1 MWKSQ
6 LRKVDSFLTHNE
18 KAMTEMERIS
28 AAVAQWQS
36 GHRFADKEFESAIK
50 QLQKLALKAH
60 EYEEI

>member
-1 MWKSQ
+1 
-6 LRKVDSFLTHNE
+6 
-18 KAMTEMERIS
+18 MERIS